1 MAQIVE
7 DSVTVAEELDP
18 AEDEFNP
25 DEENQYD
32 EEKKIDIRDKFIRK
46 HEVGYVWQAN
56 QQRNIADST
65 IKKYKGQNAFW
76 YADMAF
82 SVKKKPGNNSVY
94 TPLGQRVWFKTLVWM
109 IIIGCFAAFLVIYL
123 SGSSV
128 GLFRKKNIVFKD
140 EDEEEMPDD
149 IFAIN
154 YQKETEK
161 AVTVKNYRL
170 AVRLMFLNLLKN
182 MSERKV
188 INYKQDKTN
197 FDYLSELY
205 AGSLYTHF
213 FKVTRNYEYSWY
225 GQFPITDEAFLLIK
239 KDFDQFSDQL
249 S

>member
-7 DSVTVAEELDP
+7 DSVSVVEEL
-18 AEDEFNP
+18 EP
-25 DEENQYD
+25 DEEYQYD

-46 HEVGYVWQAN
+46 HEVDYTWQAY
-56 QQRNIADST
+56 QQKNIADSI
-65 IKKYKGQNAFW
+65 IKKYKEQDAFW
-76 YADMAF
+76 YADKAF
-82 SVKKKPGNNSVY
+82 SAKKKPENNNFY
-94 TPLGQRVWFKTLVWM
+94 TPLGQRVWFKTLIWL
-109 IIIGCFAAFLVIYL
+109 IIIGCFVAFLLIYL

-128 GLFRKKNIVFKD
+128 GLFRKKNIIFND
-140 EDEEEMPDD
+140 EAEEEMPND

-161 AVTVKNYRL
+161 AVAVKNYRL

-182 MSERKV
+182 MSERNV

-205 AGSLYTHF
+205 AGSLYPHF

-225 GQFPITDEAFLLIK
+225 GQFPITDEAFQLIK
-239 KDFDQFSDQL
+239 KDFDQFNDQL
-249 S
+249 